1 MRISDWSSDVC
12 SSDLIGAAIGRRDV
26 VADMVEQDQLLA
38 RARILQADAAREAA
52 VGVRGDAAGAARRE
66 IGVGHS
72 EQRRTGMGVEAGN
85 GIGTRLVLSSYR
97 TRLPR
102 ARKRCG

>member
-52 VGVRGDAAGAARRE
+52 VGVRGDAAGAARGE
-66 IGVGHS
+66 LGVGQR
-72 EQRRTGMGVEAGN
+72 EQRRQGMGGEAGKCN
-85 GIGTRLVLSSYR
+85 GHWILISDGQS
-97 TRLPR
+97 
-102 ARKRCG
+102 GG